1 MAATGLFGFQPHIK
15 IQKCMT
21 KRSPQNKSDISLD
34 LAFNEL
40 QVPQDSYVYSFEL
53 TTIVTNIQSWGK

>member
-1 MAATGLFGFQPHIK
+1 
-15 IQKCMT
+15 MT